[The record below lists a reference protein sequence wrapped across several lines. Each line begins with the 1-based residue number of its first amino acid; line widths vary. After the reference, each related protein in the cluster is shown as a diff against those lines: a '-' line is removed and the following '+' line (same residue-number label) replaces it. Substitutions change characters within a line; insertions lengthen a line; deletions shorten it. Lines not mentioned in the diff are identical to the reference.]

1 MPIWMLWSGIA
12 VAVILFIVGLVVT
25 LRSERSLVDRRLEGY
40 LAEKEVKLEQNEL
53 SQGKNSA
60 LTNWVNERVATTN
73 FGDNVSRQLARADI
87 KLKSGEYIILMMF
100 SSLFMALFSFFFFDG
115 SWFFAI
121 VGLIFGLFIPRIFV
135 GMQQSKRLQKFNDQ
149 LPDMLNLMVNGLR
162 TGFSA
167 LQAMEA
173 VSRELPSPISDE
185 FRRVVQEMQLG
196 VSMETA
202 LENLQRRIASE
213 DLDLAIT
220 AINIQREVG
229 GNLAEILDTISH
241 TVRERIRIQGEMRAI
256 TAQVKYSGRFLALMP
271 VALGLALWGLNREY
285 MMEFFQEPVLCGYV
299 MLGISGIMLVIGY
312 FVLDKVGTVEI

>member
-1 MPIWMLWSGIA
+1 MPAWILWTGIIIA
-12 VAVILFIVGLVVT
+12 IALFGIGLAVT
-25 LRSERSLVDRRLEGY
+25 LRSERSLVDKRLEGY
-40 LAEKEVKLEQNEL
+40 LAEKQTKLEDAEL
-53 SQGKNSA
+53 SNTKNSA
-60 LTNWVNERVATTN
+60 LTRWVNERVASTN
-73 FGDNVSRQLARADI
+73 YGDNISRELARADI
-87 KLKSGEYIILMMF
+87 KLKSGEYIILMAAASVF
-100 SSLFMALFSFFFFDG
+100 TGLFSYFFFDG
-115 SWFFAI
+115 SWFLAL
-121 VGLIFGLFIPRIFV
+121 VGLIFGLFIPRFFV
-135 GMQQSKRLQKFNDQ
+135 GFQQAKRLQKFNDQ

-202 LENLQRRIASE
+202 LDNLQRRITSE
-213 DLDLAIT
+213 DLDLAVT

-271 VALGLALWGLNREY
+271 LGLGLALWGLNRDY
-285 MMEFFQEPVLCGYV
+285 MMEFFKEPVLCGYL
-299 MLGISGIMLVIGY
+299 MLGVSGIMLAIGY
-312 FVLDKVGTVEI
+312 FVLDKSSSVEI

>member
-1 MPIWMLWSGIA
+1 MPVWILWLGVAIA
-12 VAVILFIVGLVVT
+12 ITLFVVGLVVT

-40 LAEKEVKLEQNEL
+40 LAEKQSNLEQSDL
-53 SQGKNSA
+53 TQTKSSA
-60 LTNWVNERVATTN
+60 LTQWVNERVATTN
-73 FGDNVSRQLARADI
+73 YGDDIARELARADL
-87 KLKSGEYIILMMF
+87 KLKSGEFIILMAF
-100 SSLFMALFSFFFFDG
+100 ASVFMGLFSFFFFDG
-115 SWFFAI
+115 SWFFALI
-121 VGLIFGLFIPRIFV
+121 GAIFGIFIPRMFV
-135 GMQQSKRLQKFNDQ
+135 GFKQAKRLEKFSDQ

-202 LENLQRRIASE
+202 LDNLQRRIASE

-241 TVRERIRIQGEMRAI
+241 TVRERIRIKGEMRSI

-285 MMEFFQEPVLCGYV
+285 MMEFFQPPVLCGYL
-299 MLGISGIMLVIGY
+299 MLGVSGIMLVIGY
-312 FVLDKVGTVEI
+312 FVLDKMSSVEI